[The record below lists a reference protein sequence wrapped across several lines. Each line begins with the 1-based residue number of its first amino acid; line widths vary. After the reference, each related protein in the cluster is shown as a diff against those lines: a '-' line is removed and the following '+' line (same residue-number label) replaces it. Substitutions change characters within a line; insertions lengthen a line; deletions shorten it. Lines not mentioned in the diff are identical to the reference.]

1 MMKRIIL
8 IPLLF
13 TIAFF
18 SCSGPDNV
26 YEQHRYFS
34 NGWKRFN
41 KLTFEVPVEE
51 PSQRYDI
58 LFSFVHTPEYQYDNI
73 PVHIILNTPGGEERM
88 NKFNLPVRDKSGKY
102 TGTQAG
108 DSIQMQAVLWPEF
121 IFGETGKAKIS
132 VEQII
137 PKFRTPHIKSAGI
150 LIKESE

>member
-1 MMKRIIL
+1 MKQIS
-8 IPLLF
+8 LLLL
-13 TIAFF
+13 TGALVFF
-18 SCSGPDNV
+18 NCSGPAND
-26 YEQHRYFS
+26 YEEHCYFA

-41 KLTFEVPVEE
+41 KLKFEIPVKETY
-51 PSQRYDI
+51 QHYDI
-58 LFSFVHTPEYQYDNI
+58 IFSFVHTPEYQHNYI
-73 PVHIILNTPGGEERM
+73 PVHIILKTPGGEERM

-121 IFGETGKAKIS
+121 IFGKTGQAKIS

-150 LIKESE
+150 IIKKSE